1 MTVIIHIVSLR
12 LNETNRIQSYDLD
25 IDWLNSFWHRTALM
39 AVLRVLFTFSKAK
52 CLCRELEPIDSILYK
67 ECEREAKT
75 PVTLARCVVQ
85 LMNTR
90 DRSKEKESPLFDSIV
105 EPRSQFELYDRFA
118 RLLAQLQPKETNTKP
133 ERVEQK
139 KRRLEKYGSA
149 LRNQDVTLNL
159 RKIEIQ
165 LRNTTSETKRMRRL
179 RSPKLIHEG
188 STNSAVKNL
197 QRIQRYTKLLDE
209 CTKQVDHLN
218 ENNLKFIRN
227 AGVPFQYSRRSS
239 PDSNVLNQVNELINE
254 FQVNNQ
260 THTSS
265 TSQLEKM
272 SILSPRLLSVFPEQ
286 HSNRPRLL
294 SPSLFSFQADE
305 PLSLSQLLAP
315 ALGRHETDQW
325 LETLLEMS
333 GASRLLQKTMDQLR
347 PQLEVME
354 EHLYPKLRQLSE
366 WDRAFQRVAQM
377 HDGKQRERL
386 KTDGYTFLT
395 ADQTKLIYDNPL
407 APRLLNNSTRQ
418 LSAEEHE
425 RRLERDIRR
434 LAQIDE
440 TENGRLFQMHRK
452 WRQKRQ
458 TSTFDGEPIIQAPE
472 VHAVE
477 YPILEILAP
486 FAFSSRINEGI
497 ALELLILSPHM
508 FFTELIQPEALNL
521 ILLSPRAFIPSILSP
536 DAMLARILS
545 PAAFRTEILSPRTM
559 VAWILSPEALILE
572 VLSPKAL
579 EMRIGSPEALIIQI
593 LSPNALAPKIYSPEA
608 LGVLILSP
616 SFLSP
621 RINSGEKLM
630 VEILSPNILG
640 GSAESESK
648 EESSEEENNLK
659 SSEHQIDHKI
669 DHKIDHSHEHIKV
682 VQRGGTHNSTFNW

>member
-1 MTVIIHIVSLR
+1 MVAIIPIVSLR
-12 LNETNRIQSYDLD
+12 LDETNRVESYDLN
-25 IDWLNSFWHRTALM
+25 IDWLKSFWHRTALM
-39 AVLRVLFTFSKAK
+39 AVLRSKAK

-67 ECEREAKT
+67 NCEREAKT

-118 RLLAQLQPKETNTKP
+118 RLVTQLQPKETNTKP

-139 KRRLEKYGSA
+139 KSRLEKYGSVS
-149 LRNQDVTLNL
+149 RNQDLTVNL

-165 LRNTTSETKRMRRL
+165 LRNRTNEAKRKRRSL
-179 RSPKLIHEG
+179 KFINEG
-188 STNSAVKNL
+188 TANSAVKNL

-209 CTKQVDHLN
+209 CTKQIDSMN
-218 ENNLKFIRN
+218 ENNSKFIRN
-227 AGVPFQYSRRSS
+227 AGIPFRYSRRSS
-239 PDSNVLNQVNELINE
+239 PNLNVLNRVNEMLNE
-254 FQVNNQ
+254 FQ
-260 THTSS
+260 TSS
-265 TSQLEKM
+265 TNQMEKM
-272 SILSPRLLSVFPEQ
+272 SILSPRLLSIFPEQ

-315 ALGRHETDQW
+315 TLGRHETDQW

-333 GASRLLQKTMDQLR
+333 GASRLLQKTMDQLK
-347 PQLEVME
+347 PQLEVLE
-354 EHLYPKLRQLSE
+354 EHLYPKLRQLAQWE
-366 WDRAFQRVAQM
+366 QAFQLVAQM
-377 HDGKQRERL
+377 HDDKQRNQL

-395 ADQTKLIYDNPL
+395 ADQTKLIYDNPRKFEGYRSIEKCL
-407 APRLLNNSTRQ
+407 VAPRLLNNSTHQ
-418 LSAEEHE
+418 LSAEDHE

-440 TENGRLFQMHRK
+440 TENGRLFQMHRR

-458 TSTFDGEPIIQAPE
+458 TPTFDGEPIIQAPE

-486 FAFSSRINEGI
+486 FAFSSRINEPI

-559 VAWILSPEALILE
+559 VSWILSPEALIFEL
-572 VLSPKAL
+572 LSPKAI
-579 EMRIGSPEALIIQI
+579 EARIGSPEALIIQI
-593 LSPNALAPKIYSPEA
+593 LSPNTLAPKIYSPEA

-621 RINSGEKLM
+621 RINSGEFLM
-630 VEILSPNILG
+630 IEVLSPNILG

-648 EESSEEENNLK
+648 EESSEKEDKSK
-659 SSEHQIDHKI
+659 SSEHKIGHKSDHT
-669 DHKIDHSHEHIKV
+669 HENTKV
-682 VQRGGTHNSTFNW
+682 VQQVGTHNSTFNW